1 MAEPAFGAAIDVH
14 ARGRASRA
22 GTLSKNSRKITT
34 KLRQEA
40 TSSASARA
48 IQAGLMWAIWRL
60 TGSSPGTASSN
71 ETISAPS
78 RTAVAM
84 RLPILG
90 LAGMLG
96 FSEEE
101 LLGAPVESKVV
112 ALMMEIED
120 ALYRALFIHG
130 LQGII
135 A

>member
-1 MAEPAFGAAIDVH
+1 
-14 ARGRASRA
+14 
-22 GTLSKNSRKITT
+22 
-34 KLRQEA
+34 
-40 TSSASARA
+40 
-48 IQAGLMWAIWRL
+48 
-60 TGSSPGTASSN
+60 
-71 ETISAPS
+71 
-78 RTAVAM
+78 
-84 RLPILG
+84 
-90 LAGMLG
+90 MLG